1 MLEDNRKIKAET
13 GVGLMGMEEKK
24 TISDILGHA
33 LLAY

>member
-33 LLAY
+33 LLVY